1 MLKPP
6 HILVVGSFMMDLIAS
21 TKRAPNSGETVVGL
35 KFQTAPGGKG
45 ANQAVQCARLG
56 ARVTMVG
63 QVGDDAFGK
72 IMRSTAAASGVDV
85 SHVLIDPNESS
96 GVGHITLEV
105 TEHGAQNRITVCP
118 GANYTIAVEDVEWLK
133 DEMINYDLVMMQ
145 FELPMEVIET
155 VAQWAHDAGVIVMI
169 NPAPAAP
176 MSDKLLACATYLSPN
191 EHEAALLAH
200 HPIDVSDGINME
212 DVFAVSK
219 AFRAWGVE
227 NLIITMGENG
237 SIVAG
242 KNGIHHTPCVHMPHV
257 VDPTAAGDS
266 FVAAFCTG
274 LTAGLPQEDALV
286 FASYAAALT
295 VSRMGAMPSLPT
307 IDEVQEL
314 MRVRGYR
321 GFPLEELDG
330 LKHGSCLKE
339 RAGKSSNGR

>member
-1 MLKPP
+1 MLKKPK
-6 HILVVGSFMMDLIAS
+6 ILVVGSFMMDLIAS

-56 ARVTMVG
+56 AHVTMVG

-72 IMRSTAAASGVDV
+72 IMTDTAAAAGVDV
-85 SHVLIDPNESS
+85 SHVSVDKNESS
-96 GVGHITLEV
+96 GVGHIVLEV

-118 GANYTIAVEDVEWLK
+118 GANFTLTVEDVAWLK
-133 DEMINYDLVMMQ
+133 EEIGQYDLVMMQ
-145 FELPMEVIET
+145 FELPMEVIEA
-155 VAQWAHDAGVIVMI
+155 VSQWAHDAGVKVMI

-191 EHEAALLAH
+191 EHEAALLADH
-200 HPIDVSDGINME
+200 AIDVSNGINME
-212 DVFAVSK
+212 DVEIVSK
-219 AFRAWGVE
+219 AFQARGVE

-242 KNGIHHTPCVHMPHV
+242 KDGIHHTQCVKMPHV
-257 VDPTAAGDS
+257 ADPTAAGDS

-274 LTAGLPQEDALV
+274 LCAGLPQGEALA
-286 FASYAAALT
+286 FASHTAAIT

-307 IDEVQEL
+307 VSEVQTL
-314 MRVRGYR
+314 MEERGYH
-321 GFPLEELDG
+321 GFDLSQLDA
-330 LKHGSCLKE
+330 LK
-339 RAGKSSNGR
+339 

>member
-1 MLKPP
+1 MLKKPK
-6 HILVVGSFMMDLIAS
+6 ILVVGSFMMDLIAS

-56 ARVTMVG
+56 AHVTMVG

-72 IMRSTAAASGVDV
+72 IMTDTAAAAGVDV
-85 SHVLIDPNESS
+85 SHVSVDKNESS
-96 GVGHITLEV
+96 GVGHIVLEV

-118 GANYTIAVEDVEWLK
+118 GANFTLTVEDVAWLK
-133 DEMINYDLVMMQ
+133 EEIGQYDLVMMQ
-145 FELPMEVIET
+145 FELPMPVIET

-191 EHEAALLAH
+191 EHEAALLANH
-200 HPIDVSDGINME
+200 AIDVSNGINME
-212 DVFAVSK
+212 DVDVVSK
-219 AFRAWGVE
+219 AFQARGVE

-242 KNGIHHTPCVHMPHV
+242 KDGIHHTDCVKAPQV

-274 LTAGLPQEDALV
+274 LTAGLPQGQALA
-286 FASYAAALT
+286 FASHTASLT
-295 VSRMGAMPSLPT
+295 VSKMGAMPSLPT
-307 IDEVQEL
+307 VDQVQAFMAE
-314 MRVRGYR
+314 RGYQ
-321 GFPLEELDG
+321 GFDPAVLDG
-330 LKHGSCLKE
+330 LK
-339 RAGKSSNGR
+339 

>member
-1 MLKPP
+1 MLKKPK
-6 HILVVGSFMMDLIAS
+6 ILVVGSFMMDLIAS

-56 ARVTMVG
+56 AHVTMVG

-72 IMRSTAAASGVDV
+72 IMTDTAAAAGVDV
-85 SHVLIDPNESS
+85 SHVSVDKNESS
-96 GVGHITLEV
+96 GVGHIVLEV

-118 GANYTIAVEDVEWLK
+118 GANFTLTVEDVAWLK
-133 DEMINYDLVMMQ
+133 EEIGQYDLVMMQ
-145 FELPMEVIET
+145 FELPMEVIEA
-155 VAQWAHDAGVIVMI
+155 VAQWAHDAGVKVMI

-191 EHEAALLAH
+191 EHEAALLADH
-200 HPIDVSDGINME
+200 AIDVSNGINME
-212 DVFAVSK
+212 DVEIVAK
-219 AFRAWGVE
+219 AFQARGVE

-242 KNGIHHTPCVHMPHV
+242 KDGIHHTQCVKMPHV
-257 VDPTAAGDS
+257 ADPTAAGDS

-274 LTAGLPQEDALV
+274 LCAGLPQGEALA
-286 FASYAAALT
+286 FASHTAAIT

-307 IDEVQEL
+307 VSEVQTL
-314 MRVRGYR
+314 MEERGYH
-321 GFPLEELDG
+321 GFDLSQLDA
-330 LKHGSCLKE
+330 LK
-339 RAGKSSNGR
+339 

>member
-1 MLKPP
+1 MLRKPK
-6 HILVVGSFMMDLIAS
+6 ILVVGSFMMDLIAS
-21 TKRAPNSGETVVGL
+21 TRRAPNSGESVVGL

-56 ARVTMVG
+56 AQVTMVG
-63 QVGDDAFGK
+63 QVGDDAFGR
-72 IMRSTAAASGVDV
+72 IMTDTAAAAGVDV
-85 SHVLIDPNESS
+85 SHVSVDGSESS

-118 GANYTIAVEDVEWLK
+118 GANFTLTLEDVAWLEK
-133 DEMINYDLVMMQ
+133 EIGSYDLVMMQ

-155 VAQWAHDAGVIVMI
+155 VAQWAHDAGVPVMI

-191 EHEAALLAH
+191 EHEAAILAGH
-200 HPIDVSDGINME
+200 EIDVSNGINME
-212 DVFAVSK
+212 DVAIVTK
-219 AFRAWGVE
+219 AFQARGVE

-242 KNGIHHTPCVHMPHV
+242 DKGIHHTACVKMPHV
-257 VDPTAAGDS
+257 ADPTAAGDS

-274 LTAGLPQEDALV
+274 LTAGLPQGEALA
-286 FASYAAALT
+286 FASHTAAIT

-307 IDEVQEL
+307 VDEVQSLIRE
-314 MRVRGYR
+314 RGYA
-321 GFPLEELDG
+321 GFDSAELDA
-330 LKHGSCLKE
+330 LK
-339 RAGKSSNGR
+339 

>member
-1 MLKPP
+1 MLKKPK
-6 HILVVGSFMMDLIAS
+6 ILVGSFMMDLIAS

-56 ARVTMVG
+56 AHVTMVG

-72 IMRSTAAASGVDV
+72 IMTDTAAAAGVDV
-85 SHVLIDPNESS
+85 SHVSVDKNESS
-96 GVGHITLEV
+96 GVGHIVLEV

-118 GANYTIAVEDVEWLK
+118 GANFTLTVEDVAWLK
-133 DEMINYDLVMMQ
+133 EEIGQYDLVMMQ
-145 FELPMEVIET
+145 FELPMEVIKA
-155 VAQWAHDAGVIVMI
+155 VAQWAHDAGVKVMI

-191 EHEAALLAH
+191 EHEAALLANH
-200 HPIDVSDGINME
+200 AIDVSNGINME
-212 DVFAVSK
+212 DVDVVSK
-219 AFRAWGVE
+219 AFQARGVE

-242 KNGIHHTPCVHMPHV
+242 KDGIHHTQCVKMPHV
-257 VDPTAAGDS
+257 ADPTAAGDS

-274 LTAGLPQEDALV
+274 LCAGLPQGEALA
-286 FASYAAALT
+286 FASHTAAIT

-307 IDEVQEL
+307 VSEVQAL
-314 MRVRGYR
+314 MEERGYH
-321 GFPLEELDG
+321 GFDLSQLDA
-330 LKHGSCLKE
+330 LK
-339 RAGKSSNGR
+339 